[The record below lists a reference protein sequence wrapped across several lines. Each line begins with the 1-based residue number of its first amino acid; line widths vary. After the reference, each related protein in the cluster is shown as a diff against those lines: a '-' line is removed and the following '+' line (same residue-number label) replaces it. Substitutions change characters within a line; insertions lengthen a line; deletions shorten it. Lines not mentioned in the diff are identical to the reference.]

1 MKWVD
6 SLKGHADSH
15 YLYYALSY
23 LMVFPLLLKPI
34 MICHENIP
42 GGGMA
47 IVLLAIG
54 NFMILSASG
63 LKRCR
68 FHARYAEYLLIVAG
82 ILLDVVC
89 YVSLLSNECRASGY
103 LILPISVSCWLVFL
117 NFAEMSDQDRRRGNH
132 FVRSVLICFLFVAIA
147 FNLAIWH
154 LGNRFLVEFEEITS
168 RGSLFAENGLHY
180 TQISILVGKAR
191 MKSALQMAVAAFLH
205 LGLFLVLFRRL
216 RKKSW

>member
-34 MICHENIP
+34 TICQATIP
-42 GGGMA
+42 GGGLA
-47 IVLLAIG
+47 IVLLAVG

-63 LKRCR
+63 LKRFR
-68 FHARYAEYLLIVAG
+68 YHARYAESLLIVGG

-89 YVSLLSNECRASGY
+89 YASLLYYECRASGY
-103 LILPISVSCWLVFL
+103 LILPILVSCWLVFL
-117 NFAEMSDQDRRRGNH
+117 NFAEISDQDRKRGNH
-132 FVRSVLICFLFVAIA
+132 FVRSVLICFIFVAIA
-147 FNLAIWH
+147 FYLAIWH
-154 LGNRFLVEFEEITS
+154 LGNQFMVEFEEITS
-168 RGSLFAENGLHY
+168 RGSLFAENGFDY
-180 TQISILVGKAR
+180 KQISILVGKAR

-205 LGLFLVLFRRL
+205 MGLFFILFRRL
-216 RKKSW
+216 RKK